1 MIAVNPIQKTLVITD
16 LKFDNW
22 VLGGNA
28 RDITALVEGPNR
40 LLKVDFLSAS
50 SRLIALFSSIWSPR
64 LIFVNQNTYFRF
76 WMIANL
82 FRFMSKRIIVLYTHS
97 NSAITNREKHLLN
110 SCEKIVVLNNSES
123 IFLKAAGIRCT
134 VDVQPTGVDLQ
145 KFKPGY
151 FEKTQNSVL
160 LVSSFAERKNPLLTL
175 ALVSNSPDYNF
186 TLVGKEWDRFEFFED
201 LLSCTNFNYVE
212 YSYSEYIKCLQAS
225 SIFLSLSI
233 QEGGPLPLLES
244 MACDL
249 IPVVTDTGYAPD
261 LIQDGLNGFLIS
273 TKCDLEEVRIAL
285 DKAAHSNFSTRGSVE
300 SFSYQNYLQKFR
312 FE

>member
-1 MIAVNPIQKTLVITD
+1 MIAVNRVQKALVITD

-28 RDITALVEGPNR
+28 RDITAFAEGSNR

-50 SRLIALFSSIWSPR
+50 SRLIALFRSIWSPR

-76 WMIANL
+76 WIIAKL
-82 FRFMSKRIIVLYTHS
+82 FRFMFKRIIVLYTHS
-97 NSAITNREKHLLN
+97 NSAITNRENHLLN

-123 IFLKAAGIRCT
+123 IFLKDAGIRCT
-134 VDVQPTGVDLQ
+134 IEVQPTGVDLE

-151 FEKTQNSVL
+151 FDKNQNSVL
-160 LVSSFAERKNPLLTL
+160 LVSSFAERKNPSLTL

-201 LLSCTNFNYVE
+201 LLSCANFSYVE

-249 IPVVTDTGYAPD
+249 IPVVTETGYAPD
-261 LIQDGLNGFLIS
+261 LIQDGLNGYLIS
-273 TKCDLEEVRIAL
+273 TNCDLEEVRIAL
-285 DKAAHSNFSTRGSVE
+285 DKAAHSNFSTRSSVE

-312 FE
+312 FK

>member
-1 MIAVNPIQKTLVITD
+1 VIAVSPVRKALVITD

-28 RDITALVEGPNR
+28 RDITALAEGSNR

-50 SRLIALFSSIWSPR
+50 SRLIALLWSIWSPR

-76 WMIANL
+76 WMIAKL
-82 FRFMSKRIIVLYTHS
+82 FRFMFKRIIVLYTHS
-97 NSAITNREKHLLN
+97 NSVITGREKHLLN

-123 IFLKAAGIRCT
+123 ILLKAAGIRCT
-134 VDVQPTGVDLQ
+134 VEVQPTGVDLE
-145 KFKPGY
+145 KFNPGY

-160 LVSSFAERKNPLLTL
+160 LVSSFAERKNPLLIL
-175 ALVSNSPDYNF
+175 ALVSNSPDFNF
-186 TLVGKEWDRFEFFED
+186 TLVGKEWDRFEFFEV
-201 LLSCTNFNYVE
+201 LLSCTNFSYIE
-212 YSYSEYIKCLQAS
+212 YSYSQYIKCLQAS

-249 IPVVTDTGYAPD
+249 IPVVTETGYAPD
-261 LIQDGLNGFLIS
+261 LIQDGLNGYLIS
-273 TKCDLEEVRIAL
+273 TNCNLEEVRIAL
-285 DKAAHSNFSTRGSVE
+285 YKAAHSKFSTRSSVE
-300 SFSYQNYLQKFR
+300 SYSYQNYLQKFR

>member
-1 MIAVNPIQKTLVITD
+1 MNALNRVQKALVITD

-28 RDITALVEGPNR
+28 RDITALAEGSSR
-40 LLKVDFLSAS
+40 LLKVDFLSVS
-50 SRLIALFSSIWSPR
+50 SRLIALIRSIWSPK

-76 WMIANL
+76 WMIAKL
-82 FRFMSKRIIVLYTHS
+82 LRCMLKRIIVLYTHS
-97 NSAITNREKHLLN
+97 NSAITNREKHMLN
-110 SCEKIVVLNNSES
+110 SCEKIIVLNKFES
-123 IFLKAAGIRCT
+123 NFLKAAGIRCT
-134 VDVQPTGVDLQ
+134 VEVQPTGVDFE

-151 FEKTQNSVL
+151 SLKTQNSVL

-186 TLVGKEWDRFEFFED
+186 TLVGKEWERFEFFEV
-201 LLSCTNFNYVE
+201 LLSCTNFKYVE

-225 SIFLSLSI
+225 SIFLSLSL

-249 IPVVTDTGYAPD
+249 IPVVTETGYAPD

-285 DKAAHSNFSTRGSVE
+285 DKAAHSNFSTRSSIE

-312 FE
+312 FK